1 MDTSNNINVSEL
13 RTRLADLLGADQ
25 KYYPAQIEQQFPHIL
40 AQIVAL
46 WGKPALDAYLN
57 ELMLPA
63 RSGRQG
69 FPAAIA
75 MEIFH
80 LFNLHSA
87 FNLSEKHSGTGWS
100 GVEDPERFKK
110 ALARGD

>member
-1 MDTSNNINVSEL
+1 MDTSNDINVSEL
-13 RTRLADLLGADQ
+13 RTRLMALLGADQ
-25 KYYPAQIEQQFPHIL
+25 KYYPTQIEQQFPRIFG
-40 AQIVAL
+40 QIVAL
-46 WGKPALDAYLN
+46 WGKSALDVYLN

-87 FNLSEKHSGTGWS
+87 LNLSEKHSGTGWS